1 VVEMRGRLLTHE
13 EVKVVEVRPFV
24 EMLIDANGNTP
35 LNDTAFNYTVNQ
47 QGDHKILFK
56 FIFKYPDRLSI

>member
-1 VVEMRGRLLTHE
+1 MRGRLLTHE

-35 LNDTAFNYTVNQ
+35 LNDTAYNYTVNQ
-47 QGDHKILFK
+47 
-56 FIFKYPDRLSI
+56 